1 MRLKRF
7 PSLCSFSPLH
17 ALARHLLL
25 CLLAGM
31 EEGAVGWQLV
41 GKQLVGRQLDSREL
55 VPFTCMFSG
64 SGTSRNDGQQ
74 EKLKSWLAT
83 CSNAL
88 THSWPGAN
96 RQLIKGVV
104 KSVMFTLYFFAPL

>member
-1 MRLKRF
+1 
-7 PSLCSFSPLH
+7 
-17 ALARHLLL
+17 
-25 CLLAGM
+25 M

-41 GKQLVGRQLDSREL
+41 GKQLVEKQLAGRQLDSREL
-55 VPFTCMFSG
+55 VPFTCMFRG

-74 EKLKSWLAT
+74 EKFKFWLAT

-96 RQLIKGVV
+96 RQLAKGVV
-104 KSVMFTLYFFAPL
+104 KSVMSTLYFFGRRFLCELSITDRRS